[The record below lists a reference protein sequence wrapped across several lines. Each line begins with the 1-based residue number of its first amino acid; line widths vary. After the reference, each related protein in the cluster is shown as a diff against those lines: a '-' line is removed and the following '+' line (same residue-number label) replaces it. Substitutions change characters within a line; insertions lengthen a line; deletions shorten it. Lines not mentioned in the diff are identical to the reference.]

1 MQSIDKDYQVLKT
14 LGQGLAGEVYLV
26 QKGKQKLALKLLKQA
41 IANLNPQEASSHFKA
56 EFSILKQLS
65 HPHIAKILDFGTDEA
80 SGRHYYTSEFVSGGN
95 LYDATREV
103 APDRLEEFF
112 LQALRALEYL
122 HAHRIP
128 HFDLKPENLLLQD
141 SEMVK
146 IIDFGMAGFRPRG
159 QMAGTPAYMAPEI
172 VLGNSPD
179 TRADLYSLGVTFYE
193 CATGTNPFAAKSL
206 SEMLRRQESLQPIP
220 AHEVNP
226 KVSQAFAETLAQL
239 MKKNPAERPPTAGHA
254 LRLLARLSGKKISL
268 ETEATSL
275 SYLPNETQLI
285 GRAEEMKVFQE
296 CFGQVFRQGGEGAK
310 PKLLVVV
317 GAEGMG
323 KSRLLKEF
331 RFHSQLAGVRTHQ
344 IQGAELPELH
354 ESSCLLFD
362 DLQASDLRKL
372 GLSLLSLKRPVLAVA
387 TALEAPK
394 DLHHATILQLK
405 PFGKA
410 ELREYLAALTG
421 LPNPPDALVQEVE
434 RRSQG
439 SPRFLTELL
448 AELIRRGALFDEN
461 GRWTAENIEDLG
473 VDFSSARA
481 SKNLEE
487 SFSRDFEKL
496 DEPARKLLTW
506 MSLHPEA
513 ASGEL
518 LSEVSGEEDLFYW
531 VLELL
536 NQGYLVR
543 DESAQSYQ
551 IANPYFKSW
560 IAGRTSLQNA
570 QNKHAAWALA
580 LGKREK
586 EGDLA
591 LYHLGRSGKGAK
603 SRDALFELAR
613 RLSRKGLS
621 QASLENLRLAAPLG
635 ERDLEASTKIQLKI
649 GEELISLNQIS
660 EALAHFDRLREE
672 IKKLPGG
679 AENARLKV
687 STYEH
692 LGAAYLR
699 SNALEKAKASFHA
712 ALTLMDE
719 FSGEDPVRRLVN
731 ENYLGRIRFLEG
743 DLKTAEEIF
752 TKSYAQQKK
761 LSAEQQRGVVN
772 NDLGAVLMAQGK
784 YPESEAWFAEELE
797 FHVRNRNEVLQA
809 RCQYQLGE
817 IRLATKDFS
826 KSIEAFKRCIELA
839 KAQKNF
845 EMLLRAYNGLGNLH
859 HLRHEYTESLK
870 YYERAL
876 AIAQRIQDFQSL
888 AGIET
893 NIGGILN
900 SLDRPEEAASHLKV
914 VSDLIESMGA
924 KGAYEQY
931 FLCSAKLELGDVQR
945 RLGEFDA
952 AASSLREAWRIAED
966 QESLAGRKVPI
977 RLTQAKLAIDQGQKE
992 KAREILDELREQKLD
1007 DEQSIELTKV
1017 SNLLES
1023 GGVAMREPAVTQASI
1038 ERSPRMAQNSVF
1050 MGPIVESEYA
1060 KLLQLTRF
1068 INAETNLD
1076 FVLKNVLQYALELSG
1091 AERGLVLLLD
1101 EHEALEVRASINTA
1115 VNPNLTEIS
1124 SKVAEQA
1131 LRSGELVESDDAS
1144 QDGRFNEYQSVMILK
1159 LRSILCL
1166 PIQSRNKTVGVL
1178 YLDHRYRPG
1187 AFRKDRYPLL
1197 QAFCDQAGIAIENA
1211 KLFEQY
1217 ERAQAQLQARLEKA
1231 EEEAGHYHE
1240 LLGEGAGKLPTKYAY
1255 ENIVARSKPMYEV
1268 FKLLDKITETNISV
1282 FINGETGTGKELIA
1296 KALHYNNKP
1305 RAQARFV
1312 AINCGGIPP
1321 NLIESEL
1328 FGYKAGAFTGATK
1341 DKKGLFAEADGGT
1354 LFMDEV
1360 AELDM
1365 GLQVKL
1371 LRALQEG
1378 EVIPVGDSKPVK
1390 FDVRVVSAS
1399 HKNLEDLIEQGLFR
1413 EDLFYRICQIRIP
1426 LPPLRERREDIPPLI
1441 ERFAQNYAKEH
1452 GLKKTP
1458 KVSGNLMKRLLEY
1471 DWPGNIR
1478 ELENTIRVACA
1489 LAEGGELTPKALPE
1503 NFGKRST
1510 SSSRSESPPI
1520 FRETGTRAEENSS
1533 AKIDNHNRY
1542 DSRRNWEDYEKV
1554 IFAKAYAAADFKP
1567 IGAAQSLEVSMATF
1581 YKRIKDFNLND
1592 KANPLYQDSFVF
1604 TEGKTLREYLEDI
1617 FWAAY
1622 VASEEKAYTA
1632 IKWLGVSQGHFYN
1645 VLKKAKSR
1653 HRPKSGR

>member
-1 MQSIDKDYQVLKT
+1 MQTIDKEYQVQKT

-41 IANLNPQEASSHFKA
+41 IANLNPQEAAAHFKA
-56 EFSILKQLS
+56 EFSLLKQLS

-80 SGRHYYTSEFVSGGN
+80 TGRHYYTSEFVSGGN
-95 LYDATREV
+95 LYDATRGMPPE
-103 APDRLEEFF
+103 RLEELFI
-112 LQALRALEYL
+112 QALRALEYL
-122 HAHRIP
+122 HTHRIP
-128 HFDLKPENLLLQD
+128 HFDLKPENLLLHEGEQ
-141 SEMVK
+141 VK

-159 QMAGTPAYMAPEI
+159 QLAGTPAYMAPEI

-193 CATGTNPFAAKSL
+193 CATGQNPFAAKSL
-206 SEMLRRQESLQPIP
+206 SEMLRRQETLQPAP
-220 AHEVNP
+220 AHEVNLQ
-226 KVSQAFAETLAQL
+226 VSPALSETLAQL
-239 MKKNPAERPPTAGHA
+239 MKKNPAERPATAGNA

-285 GRAEEMKVFQE
+285 GRGEAMQKFQE
-296 CFGQVFRQGGEGAK
+296 AFDTVFRQAGEGAQAR
-310 PKLLVVV
+310 LVAVS
-317 GAEGMG
+317 GAEGLG
-323 KSRLLKEF
+323 KTRLLKEI
-331 RFHSQLAGVRTHQ
+331 RFQAQLAGVRTQ
-344 IQGAELPELH
+344 NLAGGELPEIH
-354 ESSCLLFD
+354 ESCCLLFD
-362 DLQASDLRKL
+362 DLSAAELRKL
-372 GLSLLSLKRPVLAVA
+372 TLSLLSLKRPVLAVA
-387 TALEAPK
+387 
-394 DLHHATILQLK
+394 ATREELGELPGAIQVKLK

-410 ELREYLAALTG
+410 EIREYLAALTG
-421 LPNPPDALVQEVE
+421 LPNPPESLAVELE

-448 AELIRRGALFDEN
+448 AEVIRRGALFDEN

-473 VDFSSARA
+473 VDFSTARA
-481 SKNLEE
+481 SESLETALAQD
-487 SFSRDFEKL
+487 FSKL
-496 DEPARKLLTW
+496 DQPAREVLTW
-506 MSLHPEA
+506 MALHPDPVSA
-513 ASGEL
+513 EL
-518 LSEVSGEEDLFYW
+518 LSEVSREEDLFYW
-531 VLELL
+531 ILELL
-536 NQGYLVR
+536 NQGYLRR
-543 DESAQSYQ
+543 DEATQNYQ
-551 IANPYFKSW
+551 IANPYLKSH
-560 IAGRTSLQNA
+560 IEKNTPAAEA
-570 QNKHAAWALA
+570 QKKHAAWAQA
-580 LGKREK
+580 FAKHEA
-586 EGDLA
+586 EGDDA
-591 LYHLGRSGKGAK
+591 LYHLGRGGQSVKA
-603 SRDALFELAR
+603 REALFELAR

-621 QASLENLRLAAPLG
+621 QSSLENLRLAEPLAEG
-635 ERDLEASTKIQLKI
+635 DLEATTKIRLKI
-649 GEELISLNQIS
+649 GEELISLNRVP
-660 EALAHFDRLREE
+660 EALAHFDRLRDE
-672 IKKLPGG
+672 IKKLPSTP
-679 AENARLKV
+679 EHVKLKV
-687 STYEH
+687 SAYEH

-699 SNALEKAKASFHA
+699 SHALEKAKASFHA

-719 FSGEDPVRRLVN
+719 FEGGDPVRRLVN
-731 ENYLGRIRFLEG
+731 ENYLGRIHFLEG
-743 DLKTAEEIF
+743 NLKEAEEIF
-752 TKSYAQQKK
+752 AKSYARQKK
-761 LSAEQQRGVVN
+761 ELSIEQQRGVVN

-784 YPESEAWFAEELE
+784 NAEAERWFLEELE
-797 FHVRNRNEVLQA
+797 FHGRNKNEVLQA
-809 RCQYQLGE
+809 RCLYQLGE
-817 IRLATKDFS
+817 IRLSLKDFP
-826 KSIEAFKRCIELA
+826 KGIEAFQRCIELA

-845 EMLLRAYNGLGNLH
+845 ELLLRAYNGLGNLH
-859 HLRHEYTESLK
+859 HLRHEYQESLK

-900 SLDRPEEAASHLKV
+900 SLDRPAEAVSHLKV
-914 VSDLIESMGA
+914 VVDLVSSLGT
-924 KGAYEQY
+924 KGAYEQF
-931 FLCSAKLELGDVQR
+931 FLCSAKLELGDVYR
-945 RLGEFDA
+945 RLSDFDA
-952 AASSLREAWRIAED
+952 AEAALREAWKLAEA
-966 QESLAGRKVPI
+966 QEALAGRRFPI
-977 RLTQAKLAIDQGQKE
+977 RLTQAKLAADRGQIPQ
-992 KAREILDELREQKLD
+992 AQEILAALRKDKLD
-1007 DEQSIELTKV
+1007 AEQTIELTKLA
-1017 SNLLES
+1017 NFLE
-1023 GGVAMREPAVTQASI
+1023 GGAATLREPAVTQAAI
-1038 ERSPRMAQNSVF
+1038 ETTPRMAQGSIYMSQVA
-1050 MGPIVESEYA
+1050 ESDYA

-1076 FVLKNVLQYALELSG
+1076 FVLKSVLQYALELSG
-1091 AERGLVLLLD
+1091 AERGLILLLD
-1101 EHEALEVRASINTA
+1101 ERENLEVRASINTA

-1131 LRSGELVESDDAS
+1131 LKSGEMVESDDAS

-1166 PIQSRNKTVGVL
+1166 PIHSRNKTVGVL

-1217 ERAQAQLQARLEKA
+1217 EKAQAELKARLEKA

-1328 FGYKAGAFTGATK
+1328 FGYKAGAFTGANK
-1341 DKKGLFAEADGGT
+1341 DKKGLFIEADGGT

-1365 GLQVKL
+1365 ALQVKL

-1399 HKNLEDLIEQGLFR
+1399 HKNLEDLIAKGLFR

-1426 LPPLRERREDIPPLI
+1426 LPPLRERREDIPPLV
-1441 ERFAQNYAKEH
+1441 ERFAENYAKEH
-1452 GLKKTP
+1452 GQKKAP
-1458 KVSGNLMKRLLEY
+1458 KVSGSLMKRLLEY

-1503 NFGKRST
+1503 NFGKRSAALP
-1510 SSSRSESPPI
+1510 RPE
-1520 FRETGTRAEENSS
+1520 AHS
-1533 AKIDNHNRY
+1533 APAAGAGAKGEDTAAVQIDAHNRY
-1542 DSRRNWEDYEKV
+1542 DTRRTWEDYEKV

-1567 IGAAQSLEVSMATF
+1567 IGAAQALDVSMATF
-1581 YKRIKDFNLND
+1581 YKRIKDFNLNE
-1592 KANPLYQDSFVF
+1592 KGNALYQDGFVLA
-1604 TEGKTLREYLEDI
+1604 EGKSLRDYLEDI

-1622 VASEEKAYTA
+1622 VASGEKAYTA
-1632 IKWLGVSQGHFYN
+1632 IKWLDVSQGHFYN
-1645 VLKKAKSR
+1645 VLKKAKER
-1653 HRPKSGR
+1653 HR

>member
-1 MQSIDKDYQVLKT
+1 MQTIDKDYQVLKT

-41 IANLNPQEASSHFKA
+41 IANLNPQEAAAHFKA
-56 EFSILKQLS
+56 EFSLLKQLS
-65 HPHIAKILDFGTDEA
+65 HPHIAKIVDFGTDEA
-80 SGRHYYTSEFVSGGN
+80 TGRHYYTSEFVSGGN
-95 LYDATREV
+95 LYDATRGLTPE
-103 APDRLEEFF
+103 RLEEFF
-112 LQALRALEYL
+112 IQALRALEYL
-122 HAHRIP
+122 HTHRIP
-128 HFDLKPENLLLQD
+128 HFDLKPENLLLHEGEQ
-141 SEMVK
+141 VK

-159 QMAGTPAYMAPEI
+159 QLAGTPAYMAPEI

-193 CATGTNPFAAKSL
+193 CATGKNPFAAKAL
-206 SEMLRRQESLQPIP
+206 SEMLRRQESLTPPP
-220 AHEVNP
+220 AHEANP
-226 KVSQAFAETLAQL
+226 QISPAFSETLAQL
-239 MKKNPAERPPTAGHA
+239 MKKNPAERPATAGNA

-285 GRAEEMKVFQE
+285 GRAGEMKKFQAE
-296 CFGQVFRQGGEGAK
+296 FDQVFRQGGDGAQARLVAVSGGEG
-310 PKLLVVV
+310 L
-317 GAEGMG
+317 G
-323 KSRLLKEF
+323 KTRLLKEI
-331 RFHSQLAGVRTHQ
+331 RFQSQLAGVRTQ
-344 IQGAELPELH
+344 NLTGAELPEIH
-354 ESSCLLFD
+354 ESSCLIYD
-362 DLQASDLRKL
+362 DLSAAELRKL
-372 GLSLLSLKRPVLAVA
+372 ALSLLSLKRPVLAVA
-387 TALEAPK
+387 
-394 DLHHATILQLK
+394 ATREGLGELPGATVLPLK

-410 ELREYLAALTG
+410 EVRDYLAALTA
-421 LPNPPDALVQEVE
+421 LPQPPEALVDELL

-448 AELIRRGALFDEN
+448 EELIRRGALFDEN
-461 GRWTAENIEDLG
+461 GRWSAETLEDLG
-473 VDFSSARA
+473 IDFSTARA
-481 SKNLEE
+481 SETLEA
-487 SFSRDFEKL
+487 SLAQDFSKL
-496 DEPARKLLTW
+496 DQPAREVLTW
-506 MSLHPEA
+506 MALHPQPVSA
-513 ASGEL
+513 EL

-536 NQGYLVR
+536 NQGYLQR
-543 DESAQSYQ
+543 DESAQRYR
-551 IANPYFKSW
+551 IANPYLKTW
-560 IAGRTSLQNA
+560 LERQTPEAEARRR
-570 QNKHAAWALA
+570 HAAWAKA
-580 LGKREK
+580 FAKRDQESD
-586 EGDLA
+586 EA
-591 LYHLGRSGKGAK
+591 LYHLGRSGEGAK
-603 SRDALFELAR
+603 AREALFELAR

-621 QASLENLRLAAPLG
+621 QDSLDNLRLAEPLAG
-635 ERDLEASTKIQLKI
+635 GDLEAATKIRLKI
-649 GEELISLNQIS
+649 GEELISLNRVP
-660 EALAHFDRLREE
+660 EALAHFDKLRDE
-672 IKKLPGG
+672 IKKLPSNGD
-679 AENARLKV
+679 NVKLKV
-687 STYEH
+687 SAYEH

-699 SNALEKAKASFHA
+699 SHALEKAKASFHA

-719 FSGEDPVRRLVN
+719 FPGGDLVRRLVN

-743 DLKTAEEIF
+743 DLKEAEAIF
-752 TKSYAQQKK
+752 AESYARQKK
-761 LSAEQQRGVVN
+761 ELSAEQQRGVVN

-784 YPESEAWFAEELE
+784 HAEAGRWFAEELE
-797 FHVRNRNEVLQA
+797 FHGRNKNEVLQA
-809 RCQYQLGE
+809 RCHYQLGE
-817 IRLATKDFS
+817 IRLALKDFA
-826 KSIEAFKRCIELA
+826 KSIESFRSCIELA
-839 KAQKNF
+839 KGQKNF
-845 EMLLRAYNGLGNLH
+845 ELLLRAYNGLGNLH
-859 HLRHEYTESLK
+859 HLRHEYAESLK

-900 SLDRPEEAASHLKV
+900 NLDRPEEAVSHLKV
-914 VSDLIESMGA
+914 VVDLIGSMGS

-931 FLCSAKLELGDVQR
+931 FLCSAKLELGDVYR
-945 RLGEFDA
+945 RLRDYDA
-952 AASSLREAWRIAED
+952 AATALREAWELAEAH
-966 QESLAGRKVPI
+966 ESLAARRFPI
-977 RLTQAKLAIDQGQKE
+977 RLTQAKLHTDQGQAD
-992 KAREILDELREQKLD
+992 KAREILAALRKEKPDAEQ
-1007 DEQSIELTKV
+1007 QIELTKL

-1023 GGVAMREPAVTQASI
+1023 GMAAREPAVTQAAI
-1038 ERSPRMAQNSVF
+1038 EAGPRVAQGSVYFSPVA
-1050 MGPIVESEYA
+1050 ESEYA

-1076 FVLKNVLQYALELSG
+1076 FVLKSVLQYALELSG
-1091 AERGLVLLLD
+1091 AERGLILLLD
-1101 EHEALEVRASINTA
+1101 EREALEVRASINTA
-1115 VNPNLTEIS
+1115 INPNLTEIS

-1131 LRSGELVESDDAS
+1131 LQTGEMVESDDAS

-1166 PIQSRNKTVGVL
+1166 PIHSRNKTVGVL

-1217 ERAQAQLQARLEKA
+1217 EKAQAELKARLEKA

-1341 DKKGLFAEADGGT
+1341 DKKGLFVEADGGT

-1399 HKNLEDLIEQGLFR
+1399 HKNLEDLIAKGLFR

-1426 LPPLRERREDIPPLI
+1426 LPPLRERREDIPPLV
-1441 ERFAQNYAKEH
+1441 ERFAVSYAKEH
-1452 GLKKTP
+1452 GLKKAP
-1458 KVSGNLMKRLLEY
+1458 KVSGGLMKRLLEY

-1503 NFGKRST
+1503 NFGKRSAAAPRPEAP
-1510 SSSRSESPPI
+1510 SSTAS
-1520 FRETGTRAEENSS
+1520 GAGARAEEGP
-1533 AKIDNHNRY
+1533 AVKIDAHNRY
-1542 DSRRNWEDYEKV
+1542 DTRRTWEDYEKV

-1567 IGAAQSLEVSMATF
+1567 IGAAQSLDVSMATF
-1581 YKRIKDFNLND
+1581 YKRIKDFNLNE
-1592 KANPLYQDSFVF
+1592 KGNALYQDGFVL
-1604 TEGKTLREYLEDI
+1604 TEGKSLRDYLEDI

-1622 VASEEKAYTA
+1622 VASGEKAYTA
-1632 IKWLGVSQGHFYN
+1632 IKWLDVSQGHFYN
-1645 VLKKAKSR
+1645 VLKKAKER
-1653 HRPKSGR
+1653 HK